1 MANKKPIR
9 TVFNDSNV
17 ATGLAEFQ
25 TGETVG
31 LEHGGIGAALTIGS
45 AGQVLKVNSG
55 ATALEFGAV
64 EAIINIDTA
73 TNLTSQTLEA
83 SDQFMVSDG
92 GTEGRATLSQIDA
105 AIKDVSTTLTN
116 KTINASNNTL
126 SNITN
131 SMLSGSAGITN
142 ANIAN
147 SKITIRDDSST
158 TDDINLGET
167 LVVAGG
173 SGVTTSISGNTLT
186 IATDGGVVTETST
199 DTLTNKSISGS
210 TNTLS
215 NIANSSLTNSNV
227 NFGGVTVALGASDT
241 TPALD
246 LSDATNY
253 PTSSL
258 VGTIT
263 NDQLTGSIA
272 AGKLAGSIGNDKL
285 SNSSITIRDDS
296 STSDVIN
303 LGETLIFEGGNGL
316 TTTVTDNKVSIS
328 ADGNVVT
335 ETSTDTLTNKSISGS
350 TNTLSNIGNGSLT
363 NSSVNFGG
371 VTLSLGA
378 SDTTPAF
385 DLTDA
390 TSYPTSSLV
399 GTITN
404 DQLDG
409 SIANTKLSNSA
420 VTVGSTSISLGAT
433 ATTLAGITDI
443 TAGSINIAGNV
454 IKSVDSTV
462 VEIGDGDGLSVAG
475 NLTVA
480 GNFTVSGDTTTLSS
494 TNTVITDKLYELAN
508 GTTGTPSGDAGI
520 VIERGNQSNAFI
532 GYDESEDKFKVG
544 VGTFTGASTGNL
556 TITTGTLLANIEGN
570 VTGAVTGNA
579 DTATALASAV
589 NIAGQSFDGSSAIN
603 IASTDLSNT
612 SDITLLTSTQ
622 TLTNKTLT
630 SPKINEDV
638 AVTATATELNY
649 TDGVTSA
656 IQTQLDTK
664 TTPAFAIAQAVAL
677 G

>member
-31 LEHGGIGAALTIGS
+31 LDHGGTGVALSIGS

-263 NDQLTGSIA
+263 NDQLDGSIA

-404 DQLDG
+404 DQLTG

-520 VIERGNQSNAFI
+520 VIERGNESNAFI

>member
-31 LEHGGIGAALTIGS
+31 LDHGGTGVALSIGS

-263 NDQLTGSIA
+263 NDQLDGSIA

-316 TTTVTDNKVSIS
+316 TTTVTNNKVSIS

-520 VIERGNQSNAFI
+520 VIERGNESNAFI